1 MQLFGLFTVAS
12 SGHLSFREEKR
23 PATVCVVLLR
33 EDRNLPGLLSS
44 APVAAGD
51 TLVRSWS
58 LSGPISNPHH
68 CAGAERAPLGLRG
81 PALDKH
87 KTSQTSGHRTAGR
100 REPGTQIHSNQPPA
114 NAVRGSEAWKRK
126 RCGEVNVGS
135 PEL

>member
-23 PATVCVVLLR
+23 QATVRLVLLR

-58 LSGPISNPHH
+58 LSGPISNPHPR
-68 CAGAERAPLGLRG
+68 AGAKGSTARAAGPCPGHAPNFPNLWAPNCGTERTRHPNPLQPAASQRG
-81 PALDKH
+81 AWQRSLEE
-87 KTSQTSGHRTAGR
+87 KTPR
-100 REPGTQIHSNQPPA
+100 RGQRGEP
-114 NAVRGSEAWKRK
+114 
-126 RCGEVNVGS
+126 
-135 PEL
+135 